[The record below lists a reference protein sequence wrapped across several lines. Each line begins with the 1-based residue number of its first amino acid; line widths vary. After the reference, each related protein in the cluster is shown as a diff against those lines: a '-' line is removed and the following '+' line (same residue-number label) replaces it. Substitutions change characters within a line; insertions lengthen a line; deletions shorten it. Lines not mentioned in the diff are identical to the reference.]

1 MFSTR
6 EKTILNLLFK
16 NQQKFTTSQIAAQLK
31 VSARTIKTDV
41 KRMNA
46 ELEKYSCSIQTR
58 QGVGLWLDYGK
69 DGEQFLR
76 TVLYGEQDNAYIAQ
90 EARKYYLA
98 AELLLQNGYVSMEA
112 IASKYYVSKGTAVND
127 FRELE
132 EEGFWQKFELHFIK
146 KVKYGIRAEGSETQI
161 RLALTDALKRTFQK
175 NGRMSGG
182 RLQMVFEHV
191 ELGQVR
197 ECIQRAEERFR
208 YVLTDV
214 SFDEFLIQ
222 LAVMGERLLGGCP
235 MEEAEDVSKEGEQR
249 IELVIQYLRNLLEK
263 LLDVEIPDSEKNYL
277 KTCMQGLRYHVPMI
291 REQERNKIR
300 GRAPEMFD
308 YMIELLKKVDERY
321 LLELAGD
328 DELAYSMFEHLECMV
343 YRIRSKMFAANPI
356 LDSIKKEM
364 FFEYDIASYLASR
377 FSSKYKIEV
386 TEEEIGYIAFHIGAS
401 IERSRQ
407 RKRQNYR
414 VTVVCMTGI
423 GTSQF
428 ISMKLKRLFPEME
441 IVQILSGKQAAALKP
456 EMQDFVISTVPLGP
470 APEEIP
476 VIYVSSVLN
485 GQDVKKIQE
494 HMQQKRVPGDG
505 KAVRCPHLKK
515 YFHKEITILGC
526 DLKSREEAIE
536 LLAGRMQR
544 EGYTDEGYT
553 DSVLEREKFSETAV
567 GGLIA
572 IPHAFGDHIKKQGI
586 GLVTIQK
593 PVAWGSEKVQVVL
606 MLALKANEEN
616 EFQEIFEE
624 VLELTRD
631 LKLVE
636 QMLKTKK
643 FSELRSIL

>member
-16 NQQKFTTSQIAAQLK
+16 NRQKFTTSQIAAQLK
-31 VSARTIKTDV
+31 VSSRTIKTNI
-41 KRMNA
+41 KQMNA
-46 ELEKYSCSIQTR
+46 ELEKHSCSIRTR
-58 QGVGLWLDYGK
+58 QGVGLWLDYSG

-76 TVLYGEQDNAYIAQ
+76 NILYEEQDNAYIAQ

-98 AELLLQNGYVSMEA
+98 VELLLQNRYTSMEA
-112 IASKYYVSKGTAVND
+112 IAKKFYVSKGTAVND
-127 FRELE
+127 FHELE
-132 EEGFWQKFELHFIK
+132 VEGFWKKFGLTFIK
-146 KVKYGIRAEGSETQI
+146 KVKYGIRVEGSEAQI
-161 RLALTDALKRTFQK
+161 RLALADALKRTFRK
-175 NGRMSGG
+175 NGRMSKG

-191 ELGQVR
+191 DLSQVK
-197 ECIQRAEERFR
+197 ECIQRTEERFR

-222 LAVMGERLLGGCP
+222 LAVMGERLLSNCP
-235 MEEAEDVSKEGEQR
+235 MEETEHPPKEEEQR
-249 IELVIQYLRNLLEK
+249 IELVIQYLQNLMEK
-263 LLDVEIPDSEKNYL
+263 FLDVEIPDSEKNYL
-277 KTCMQGLRYHVPMI
+277 KICMQGLRYHVPMI
-291 REQERNKIR
+291 REQERSKIR
-300 GRAPEMFD
+300 ERSPEMFD
-308 YMIELLKKVDERY
+308 YMIELLHKVDERY

-356 LDSIKKEM
+356 LDSIKREM
-364 FFEYDIASYLASR
+364 FFEYDIASYVASG
-377 FSSKYKIEV
+377 FSRKYKIEV
-386 TEEEIGYIAFHIGAS
+386 TEEEIGYLAFHIGAS

-407 RKRQNYR
+407 KKKQNYQ

-428 ISMKLKRLFPEME
+428 ISMKLKRLFPEIE
-441 IVQILSGKQAAALKP
+441 IVQILSGKQVRTLRT
-456 EMQDFVISTVPLGP
+456 EMQDFVISTVPL
-470 APEEIP
+470 ELNMDEIQ
-476 VIYVSSVLN
+476 VIYISSVLN
-485 GQDVKKIQE
+485 ERDVIKIQE
-494 HMQQKRVPGDG
+494 HIQQKRGIRDG
-505 KAVRCPHLKK
+505 KAIYCPHLKK

-536 LLAGRMQR
+536 LLGRRMQR
-544 EGYTDEGYT
+544 EGYADEDYT
-553 DSVLEREKFSETAV
+553 ASVLDREKFSETAV

-586 GLVTIQK
+586 GFMTFQK

-606 MLALKANEEN
+606 MLALEANEEN

-624 VLELTRD
+624 VLELTGNP
-631 LKLVE
+631 KLVE

-643 FSELRSIL
+643 FSELQSML